1 MLVLTAVFD
10 NLMIYV
16 GLFDYGQHTLTGVR
30 IGLAPIEDFFY
41 PVCAVLFVS
50 GLWWLLGAD
59 PQRAEH
65 ARPFIDMVRF
75 VRLQQQRSERQE
87 GDGSDERE
95 PAAGGLGH
103 LIPGVRGAEGRVA
116 DGPVWGH
123 PILSSTPL
131 RPAQRSR

>member
-1 MLVLTAVFD
+1 MFLELSLWFTAAAVLLLAAALLVRRIPLRRVAGQLAAALGVMLVLTAVFD

-59 PQRAEH
+59 PQAQETTPETI
-65 ARPFIDMVRF
+65 ARSAP
-75 VRLQQQRSERQE
+75 
-87 GDGSDERE
+87 
-95 PAAGGLGH
+95 
-103 LIPGVRGAEGRVA
+103 
-116 DGPVWGH
+116 
-123 PILSSTPL
+123 
-131 RPAQRSR
+131 